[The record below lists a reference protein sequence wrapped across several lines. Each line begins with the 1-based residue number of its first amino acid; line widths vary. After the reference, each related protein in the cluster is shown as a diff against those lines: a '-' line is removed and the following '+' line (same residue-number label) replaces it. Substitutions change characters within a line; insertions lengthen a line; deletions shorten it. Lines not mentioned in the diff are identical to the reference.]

1 LKGVKDN
8 LQKHWR
14 LPIADWRRNGGAIRY
29 LGLVATEKELLNRQS
44 AIGNWQMSGWGFAIF
59 PGIAY
64 YFLLPQ
70 NQFER
75 LS

>member
-1 LKGVKDN
+1 LPIAN
-8 LQKHWR
+8 CR
-14 LPIADWRRNGGAIRY
+14 LPI
-29 LGLVATEKELLNRQS
+29 EKPQNAAGPKS
-44 AIGNWQMSGWGFAIF
+44 AIGNRKSAMSFWDFAIF

>member
-1 LKGVKDN
+1 MDN
-8 LQKHWR
+8 LQSK
-14 LPIADWRRNGGAIRY
+14 IINA
-29 LGLVATEKELLNRQS
+29 LL
-44 AIGNWQMSGWGFAIF
+44 GFAIF